1 MQFKKT
7 SALLLAMGLF
17 SMGTAQAAD
26 QGGGTVT
33 FSGSLIE
40 APCSV
45 DPDSK
50 DLNVPMGQ
58 VTTAALKSQG
68 TAAPVRFEIKLNDC
82 QNMTQKVK
90 VKFTGIA
97 DSKDPKLLG
106 LQDGTAEGA
115 GIKLM
120 NDNGSQIDLNTGL
133 SSEVSLTPTTII
145 SLQAALKGSGTDA
158 ELKAGDFTSVANFAL
173 QYN

>member
-1 MQFKKT
+1 M
-7 SALLLAMGLF
+7 LLVAGMF
-17 SMGTAQAAD
+17 SIGAVQAAD
-26 QGGGTVT
+26 QGGGKIT
-33 FSGSLIE
+33 FSGELIE

-45 DPDSK
+45 DPDSA
-50 DLNVPMGQ
+50 DLNVPMGK
-58 VTTAALKSQG
+58 VTTSALKNGG
-68 TAAPVRFEIKLNDC
+68 TATPVRFEIKLNDC

-97 DSKDPKLLG
+97 DSNDDKLLG

-120 NDNGSQIDLNTGL
+120 NDNGSQINLNSGF

-145 SLQAALKGSGTDA
+145 SLQAALKGSGQDA
-158 ELKAGDFTSVANFAL
+158 DLKAGDFTSVANFAL
-173 QYN
+173 EYN